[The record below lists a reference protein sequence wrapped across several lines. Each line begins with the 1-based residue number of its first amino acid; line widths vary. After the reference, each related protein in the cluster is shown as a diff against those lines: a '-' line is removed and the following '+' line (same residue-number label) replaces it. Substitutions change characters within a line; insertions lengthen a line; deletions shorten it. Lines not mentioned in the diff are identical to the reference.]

1 MLLLFHIYTGI
12 KKINDN
18 GAGYVSSV
26 ELNDGQILKC
36 DILFCGIG
44 STYFTDF
51 LKGSGIAMQPDG
63 SVETNEF
70 LQTNIPNV
78 YAGGDIAYAPVWS
91 YHNRKVAIGK
101 FSFVLLPKKTSF
113 CFTFF
118 VKKNVRINE

>member
-101 FSFVLLPKKTSF
+101 FSFVLLPNENFISLHFFCKKE
-113 CFTFF
+113 CPY
-118 VKKNVRINE
+118 